1 MAKKKVLITGA
12 AGRIGGVLR
21 TYLGDKYEIS
31 SLDRVAVDG
40 VESHVADLADLD
52 AINPAF
58 RAKEAVVHLGADPRG
73 EAPFD
78 SVLQNNIVGT
88 HNVFEA
94 SVSRVVFASTNH
106 VVGYYPEK
114 QEPYK
119 AVFEGRLGDIRHP
132 FPLLTTDLLR
142 PCCLYGVS
150 KAFGEALG
158 SYYHDRHGISCVC
171 LRIGGVSM
179 EDHWWRERGSGLA
192 MWLSHRDAPPSV
204 GFAIVY
210 GMSNN
215 TLRVHEIESAERLL
229 GYRPQDYAGVELNPP
244 PDSLEPYYEADHAP
258 GPHD

>member
-1 MAKKKVLITGA
+1 M
-12 AGRIGGVLR
+12 LR

-52 AINPAF
+52 AIKPAF

-94 SVSRVVFASTNH
+94 CREAGVSRVVFASTNH

-119 AVFEGRLGDIRHP
+119 TVFEGRLGDIRHP

-192 MWLSHRDAPPSV
+192 MWLSHRDAAQLVERSIDAPPSV

-229 GYRPQDYAGVELNPP
+229 GYRPQDDAGVELHPP